1 LVGWGFSHTGTLVLY
16 NAGDSQ
22 FVDSSSLHSKG
33 YDNSGANDEE
43 VPSDQ
48 EYSDDEAEAERA
60 EQAAR
65 DMDDENFTECCQANE
80 AQAEVA
86 EAEAEAAAAAAAGE
100 YARMAASATVMD
112 L

>member
-1 LVGWGFSHTGTLVLY
+1 MPARICPHISVPLCKLEAYVEEEALADPT
-16 NAGDSQ
+16 D
-22 FVDSSSLHSKG
+22 
-33 YDNSGANDEE
+33 DELAD
-43 VPSDQ
+43 PT
-48 EYSDDEAEAERA
+48 DDEAEAERA

-100 YARMAASATVMD
+100 YARMAASATDMD